1 MQGNE
6 RNDNCKKQER
16 KVSQTQEN
24 EKTRKSGRDA
34 GKDFT
39 RNEERLKRF
48 VAEIGAPDSEAKERA
63 KERQDSLAKVP
74 GSLGE
79 LEKISV
85 KMAGITGNVT
95 GNSLKKQCVALFCA
109 DNGVISEGVASA
121 PRSVTLSQTVNFT
134 RRITGVSS
142 QARYFGIDI
151 LDIDMGVADDI
162 PKELCTDK
170 VADEHGGIPFKIV
183 NRKIAA
189 GTRNLAVE
197 NAMTREQAIRG
208 ILTGFEAADA
218 MKDAGIELCGI
229 GEMGIGNTTTSS
241 CLLRAVTGVPA
252 EKLVGRGGGLNND
265 GLAKKLEI
273 VRDCGS
279 RAKNEDPIGKLM
291 SVGGFDICGMVGCF
305 LGAARNRMPVVI
317 DGFISIVAAVMAK
330 EFNPLVTEYMFAS
343 HKSKEIGYMTAMEY
357 LGLSPM
363 FDLGM
368 RLGEGSGCPIAFKII
383 EAACAS
389 MDFMKTLAEGSIDD
403 EYLDEIRKGNFF

>member
-1 MQGNE
+1 MS
-6 RNDNCKKQER
+6 
-16 KVSQTQEN
+16 VV
-24 EKTRKSGRDA
+24 A
-34 GKDFT
+34 G
-39 RNEERLKRF
+39 
-48 VAEIGAPDSEAKERA
+48 
-63 KERQDSLAKVP
+63 
-74 GSLGE
+74 
-79 LEKISV
+79 
-85 KMAGITGNVT
+85 
-95 GNSLKKQCVALFCA
+95 SLKK
-109 DNGVISEGVASA
+109 
-121 PRSVTLSQTVNFT
+121 
-134 RRITGVSS
+134 
-142 QARYFGIDI
+142 
-151 LDIDMGVADDI
+151 
-162 PKELCTDK
+162 
-170 VADEHGGIPFKIV
+170 
-183 NRKIAA
+183 
-189 GTRNLAVE
+189 
-197 NAMTREQAIRG
+197 
-208 ILTGFEAADA
+208 
-218 MKDAGIELCGI
+218 
-229 GEMGIGNTTTSS
+229 GIGNTTTSS

-279 RAKNEDPIGKLM
+279 RAKNEDSIGKLM

-368 RLGEGSGCPIAFKII
+368 RLGEGSGCPIAFKVI